1 VLNARPWSSSS
12 SCCRADEDEDEDED
26 GEGGGGDGAVSR
38 EERVDLITMP
48 SKMKK

>member
-12 SCCRADEDEDEDED
+12 SCCDADEDEDGD
-26 GEGGGGDGAVSR
+26 GDGGDGTVSHLL